1 MTKALVGHPFGSRK
15 NVSNMNWPR
24 KFRVEISAKFVS
36 DHRVTVICERRGVGR
51 ITQRLPGAGFDRWEL
66 AARGLGVACIH
77 MEQQKGE
84 TSSLK
89 H

>member
-51 ITQRLPGAGFDRWEL
+51 ITQRLPVQDLTAGSEL
-66 AARGLGVACIH
+66 PEVWGSLV
-77 MEQQKGE
+77 K
-84 TSSLK
+84 TSSI
-89 H
+89 

>member
-36 DHRVTVICERRGVGR
+36 DHHVTVICERRGVGR
-51 ITQRLPGAGFDRWEL
+51 VTQ
-66 AARGLGVACIH
+66 
-77 MEQQKGE
+77 
-84 TSSLK
+84 
-89 H
+89 